1 MNNNYTLIKETFIDE
16 IQSKAT
22 LLKHNKSGA
31 RLMLLAN
38 DDDNKVFQIGFRT
51 PPTDDT
57 GVPHIMEHSTL
68 CGSKKFPVKDPF
80 VALLKSS
87 LNTFLNAITFPDKT
101 LYPVASCND
110 KDFANLMEVYMDAVF
125 YPNVYIHEEIF
136 KQEGWH
142 YELEDKDSPVIYN
155 GVVYNEMKG
164 AFSSPD
170 QVLMRCSMHALFPDT
185 TYGVESGGDPEFIP
199 NLTYENFKNFHS
211 KYYHPANSYICL
223 YGNMN
228 MDEKLDWLDKE
239 YLSKFDKIDV
249 NSEIKLQKSFAKPRY
264 EDYYY
269 PVGKEESLEDKTY
282 YSYNVLI
289 GENKDSKLVMAFNI
303 INYALLDMPGAPL
316 KQALLDSG
324 ICKDVMSMYESGLI
338 QPAFSIEAKD
348 AKAGKVKEF
357 GKIINDN
364 LARIVKEGIDKK
376 SLLAAIN
383 FYEFKT
389 READFGGA
397 PKGLVY
403 AINSLETWLYDEN
416 NPFNRLLTD
425 NVFSQLRDDA
435 SSDYFEKVI
444 EKYLLNNNHIAYV
457 TCMPSNTLGEEQEA
471 KVIEKLAK
479 YKASLTEVEIT
490 KLIEDTKALKEYQA
504 APDRPED
511 LEKLPKLTIDD
522 IKKDLD
528 EVKNDCTEID
538 GVKLVRHDLFTNG
551 INYLTFMFDFSKV
564 GSELVPYV
572 GLLTSV
578 LGAVSTKHYNYS
590 ELSNEIL
597 INTGGISFSSVAYT
611 KDDDCLPYVAVDV
624 RVLDSKV
631 DFAFDMVKEI
641 IKTSKFDDRKRL
653 YEIVAKDKSRG
664 QMMLSGGGMAAGIG
678 RALSYYKKSA
688 KYNELL
694 SGIDQYKFIEELEAD
709 FDNRY
714 DDLKANLE
722 KLSNI
727 IFRKENL
734 IYSYTNPSR
743 LDEGLVKAF
752 DEDLFKEPFEEGKFE
767 FVPDYKNE
775 GFKSSSTVQFAC
787 LAGSYAKVSKYNPV
801 LRVLGTALKYDYLWM
816 QVRVLGGA
824 YGFNCNFTRDGDI
837 MLGSY
842 RDPKLAET
850 YEVFKK
856 IPEYIDSIEGDITD
870 YIIGTFG
877 DIDAPL
883 PPKKKGDIAMV
894 AYLTNVDSKQVL
906 EERTQMINCKVED
919 IKALR
924 PLFEEALKTSG
935 ICTLGNENKVEE
947 NKELFKVT
955 KNLFK

>member
-16 IQSKAT
+16 IHSKAT

-249 NSEIKLQKSFAKPRY
+249 NSEIKLQKPFAKPRY

-416 NPFNRLLTD
+416 DPFNRLLTD
-425 NVFSQLRDDA
+425 NVFSELRNDA

-471 KVIEKLAK
+471 KVAEKLAK
-479 YKASLTEVEIT
+479 YKASLTEIEID

-528 EVKNDCTEID
+528 EVKNDCTEVD

-578 LGAVSTKHYNYS
+578 LGSVSTAHYNYS

-611 KDDDCLPYVAVDV
+611 KDDDCLPYVSVDV

-631 DFAFDMVKEI
+631 DFAFEMVKEI
-641 IKTSKFDDRKRL
+641 IKTSKFDDKKRL

-714 DDLKANLE
+714 DGLKANLE

-787 LAGSYAKVSKYNPV
+787 LAGNYTKVSKYNPV

-877 DIDAPL
+877 DIDTPL

-894 AYLTNVDSKQVL
+894 AYLTDVDSKQVL

-935 ICTLGNENKVEE
+935 ICTLGNENKIEE
-947 NKELFKVT
+947 NKELFKTT